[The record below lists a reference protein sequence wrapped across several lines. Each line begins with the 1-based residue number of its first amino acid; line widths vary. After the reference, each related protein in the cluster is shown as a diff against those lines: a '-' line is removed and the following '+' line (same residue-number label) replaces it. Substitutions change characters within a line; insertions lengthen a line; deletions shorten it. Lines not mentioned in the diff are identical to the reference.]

1 MFKHRKVA
9 QIAAVF
15 AEKEGGAIN
24 LLKLIKLMYL
34 ADRQSFARHGLP
46 ISFDR
51 YVSMNHGPVL
61 SRTYDL
67 INGDIEGSGGANWR
81 EWIGD
86 RESHLVDVRKEFSR
100 NDLDE
105 LSDAD
110 LEIIE
115 DVWKNFGSMSQ
126 WELRDYTHQHCSE
139 WEDPHD
145 SSNPISY
152 KKVFEALGSD
162 SKSAT
167 ALSEYVERERYLDSL
182 LADD

>member
-15 AEKEGGAIN
+15 ADKSGGAIS

-34 ADRQSFARHGLP
+34 ADRQSIARHGLP

-67 INGDIEGSGGANWR
+67 INGDIEGRGGAEWS

-86 RESHLVDVRKEFSR
+86 RESHLVAVIKEFSR
-100 NDLDE
+100 DDLDE

-126 WELRDYTHQHCSE
+126 WELRDYTHHHCTE

-145 SSNPISY
+145 SSYPIPY
-152 KKVFEALGSD
+152 NKVFEALGSD
-162 SKSAT
+162 SESAIS
-167 ALSEYVERERYLDSL
+167 LSEDVERERYLDSL

>member
-15 AEKEGGAIN
+15 AKNEGGAIN

-34 ADRQSFARHGLP
+34 ADRQSFARYGLP

-67 INGDIEGSGGANWR
+67 INGDIEGQGGANWS

-100 NDLDE
+100 QDLDE

-110 LEIIE
+110 LNVIE
-115 DVWKNFGSMSQ
+115 DVWKNFGSLNQ
-126 WELRDYTHQHCSE
+126 WQLRDYTHQHCSE
-139 WEDPHD
+139 WENPHD
-145 SSNPISY
+145 SSIPISY
-152 KKVFEALGSD
+152 KRVFEALGSD
-162 SKSAT
+162 SESAI
-167 ALSEYVERERYLDSL
+167 ALSEDVERERYLDSL